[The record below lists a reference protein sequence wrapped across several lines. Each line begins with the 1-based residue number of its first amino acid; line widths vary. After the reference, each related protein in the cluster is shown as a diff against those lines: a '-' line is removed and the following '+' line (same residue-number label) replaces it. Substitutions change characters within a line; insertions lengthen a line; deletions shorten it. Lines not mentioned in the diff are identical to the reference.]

1 MWHVARLLNR
11 WEWLILLGLLP
22 LFMFPE
28 WSRGFIILAV
38 PAFWI
43 IRKIVT
49 GRFFPATPYNV
60 ALLLLLMM
68 TGVGLLV
75 SFDPALSLPKLAG
88 VLLGVALFGA
98 VVDYSRQFSAWPIV
112 AVYFLLGIVMA
123 VVGLLGA
130 TWEPPFD
137 FLNGARDYVALSAQ
151 GIPGA
156 VGGIVNSN
164 ELAGVMAWIAPM
176 ALACLVGL
184 SRPLWR
190 TNKFGLLFVLATTLL
205 SGLTLIAT
213 SSRGGILALG
223 AGVAVVLALYLP
235 SRWRLVLLTGLLIS
249 LAGVMSYAISTLEQ
263 DLVGDALGLSG
274 RLEIWSR
281 ALLAIAD
288 HPLTGVGLN
297 AFRRVVHVLYPL
309 FSIADTID
317 LGHAHNHLL
326 QAALDL
332 GLPGLAGYLAL
343 WFISAAL
350 LATTWQNLRRRG
362 ARRHP
367 YYALVAG
374 LAGSLMAGWVFGI
387 FDAIALGSR
396 PGFLWWMLLGL
407 SASVHYAVNYS
418 GERLRS
424 HRHAAVGFGL
434 SMPRRQAR
442 PTATAETS
450 GPA

>member
-11 WEWLILLGLLP
+11 WEWFILLGLLP

-28 WSRGFIILAV
+28 WSRGFILLAV
-38 PAFWI
+38 PVFWV
-43 IRKIVT
+43 IRKAVT
-49 GRFFPATPYNV
+49 GEFFPATPYNV
-60 ALLLLLMM
+60 ALLLLLGM
-68 TGVGLLV
+68 TGVGLFV

-88 VLLGVALFGA
+88 VLLGIALFGA
-98 VVDYSRQFSAWPIV
+98 IVDHGRQFSVWPIV
-112 AVYFLLGIVMA
+112 TIYFLLGIVMA
-123 VVGLLGA
+123 AVGIVGA

-137 FLNGARDYVALSAQ
+137 FLNGVRGYVGMSAQ
-151 GIPGA
+151 GVPGA
-156 VGGIVNSN
+156 VGGVVNSN
-164 ELAGVMAWIAPM
+164 ELAGVMAWIAPL
-176 ALACLVGL
+176 ALACFLGL
-184 SRPLWR
+184 SRSLWR
-190 TNKFGLLFVLATTLL
+190 TNKFGLLFLLATTLL
-205 SGLTLIAT
+205 SGFTLIAT

-235 SRWRLVLLTGLLIS
+235 SRWRLVLLIGLLIS
-249 LAGVMSYAISTLEQ
+249 LAGVMSYAISTLQQ

-274 RLEIWSR
+274 RMEIWSR

-309 FSIADTID
+309 FSIADNID

-332 GLPGLAGYLAL
+332 GLPGLAGFLAI

-350 LATTWQNLRRRG
+350 LSTTWQNLHRRG

-374 LAGSLMAGWVFGI
+374 LSGSLMAGWVFGI

-396 PGFLWWMLLGL
+396 PGFLWWILLGL
-407 SASVHYAVNYS
+407 SAAVHYAVNYS

-434 SMPRRQAR
+434 SLPAR
-442 PTATAETS
+442 PSRRTAAAETS